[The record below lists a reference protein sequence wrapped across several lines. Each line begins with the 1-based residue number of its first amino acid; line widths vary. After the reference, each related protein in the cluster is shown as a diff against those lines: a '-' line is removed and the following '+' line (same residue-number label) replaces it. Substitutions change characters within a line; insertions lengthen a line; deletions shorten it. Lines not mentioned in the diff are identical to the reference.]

1 MKIHGT
7 AKGAALST
15 KDFGVAFG
23 GAAAAPEV
31 CQDESDA
38 EDPIQL
44 FIPPAS
50 GNQSGNGVRITDTGS
65 GADFVG
71 LTVNTVKVWLK
82 KRSGDPDN
90 SFSVGIYRNEGTV
103 GNELYNFHNG
113 DLSEITTTSV
123 QYEFTGSSGTHTIAD
138 GDIICVMKPSN
149 TSILYSKIEN
159 STISGLDIAFFNSW
173 DQYANWDKWS
183 IVSTSSFTFCLK

>member
-1 MKIHGT
+1 M
-7 AKGAALST
+7 SQNVVNPYRY
-15 KDFGVAFG
+15 DVGV
-23 GAAAAPEV
+23 EV

-71 LTVNTVKVWLK
+71 LEVNTVKVWIR
-82 KRSGDPDN
+82 KRVGDPDN

-138 GDIICVMKPSN
+138 GDIY
-149 TSILYSKIEN
+149 TKIEN
-159 STISGLDIAFFNSW
+159 SPTWTGLDLAFFNSW
-173 DQYANWDKWS
+173 TQYANWDDWQFG
-183 IVSTSSFTFCLK
+183 TSRSFTFCVS